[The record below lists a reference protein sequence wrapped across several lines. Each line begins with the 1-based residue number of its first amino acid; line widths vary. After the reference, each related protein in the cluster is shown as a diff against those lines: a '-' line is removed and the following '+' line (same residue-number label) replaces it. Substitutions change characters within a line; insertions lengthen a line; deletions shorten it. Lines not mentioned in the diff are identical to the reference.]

1 MSYCPNC
8 GRQILDESLGC
19 PVCNVRNNIDPTKK
33 PVPTEQTDEYKE
45 GDSFREEAKAEQA
58 ETVDSFTVEEVDG
71 KTHHFET
78 NEETGDAEYK
88 KKNTVDADAKIPTAI
103 KVLVIVL
110 IVAVGGL
117 GAIAGCVAGVALS
130 KSPSEDYRRFGKTMM
145 TVSIVMLVLSFI
157 CCVLGTAAGVFS
169 NIMYETF

>member
-45 GDSFREEAKAEQA
+45 DNSSREKAKAEQA
-58 ETVDSFTVEEVDG
+58 ETVDSFTVEEADG

-88 KKNTVDADAKIPTAI
+88 KAAWQ
-103 KVLVIVL
+103 
-110 IVAVGGL
+110 
-117 GAIAGCVAGVALS
+117 AL
-130 KSPSEDYRRFGKTMM
+130 R
-145 TVSIVMLVLSFI
+145 
-157 CCVLGTAAGVFS
+157 
-169 NIMYETF
+169 

>member
-1 MSYCPNC
+1 MNEGISRRNFI
-8 GRQILDESLGC
+8 GGAALG
-19 PVCNVRNNIDPTKK
+19 
-33 PVPTEQTDEYKE
+33 
-45 GDSFREEAKAEQA
+45 GAALA
-58 ETVDSFTVEEVDG
+58 
-71 KTHHFET
+71 
-78 NEETGDAEYK
+78 
-88 KKNTVDADAKIPTAI
+88 
-103 KVLVIVL
+103 
-110 IVAVGGL
+110 L